1 MQLSS
6 AQCVGEG
13 GGAAGGRVVTG
24 DIRGGPAE
32 QASGHSVGPLRKP
45 RPGLNMLN
53 KVSPDGRLITISLEK
68 RYTLTRFHDDSFSN

>member
-1 MQLSS
+1 MLKRGSLR
-6 AQCVGEG
+6 EG

-53 KVSPDGRLITISLEK
+53 KVSQDGRSITISWTQDGRK
-68 RYTLTRFHDDSFSN
+68 IFS